1 MKIEFLEEKKNEIEF
16 KMVGERHSFA
26 NLLKAQLL
34 KDPEVTFV
42 AYKLTH
48 PLASD
53 AVFYVRTEGKE
64 AKKAVAEACKE
75 ISVSLKEFGQAAK
88 KALK

>member
-1 MKIEFLEEKKNEIEF
+1 MKIEFLEDKKNEIEF
-16 KMVGERHSFA
+16 KMIGERHSFP

-34 KDPEVTFV
+34 KNPEVVFV
-42 AYKLTH
+42 AYKLSH
-48 PLASD
+48 PLAAD
-53 AVFYVRTEGKE
+53 ATFLVRTEGKE

-75 ISVSLKEFGQAAK
+75 IASDLKEFEQAAK

>member
-1 MKIEFLEEKKNEIEF
+1 MKIEFLEEKKNELEF
-16 KMVGERHSFA
+16 KMIGERHSFP
-26 NLLKAQLL
+26 NLLKSQLL
-34 KDPEVTFV
+34 KDPEVVFV
-42 AYKLTH
+42 AYKLPH

-75 ISVSLKEFGQAAK
+75 IASELKEFGQAAK
-88 KALK
+88 KAMK